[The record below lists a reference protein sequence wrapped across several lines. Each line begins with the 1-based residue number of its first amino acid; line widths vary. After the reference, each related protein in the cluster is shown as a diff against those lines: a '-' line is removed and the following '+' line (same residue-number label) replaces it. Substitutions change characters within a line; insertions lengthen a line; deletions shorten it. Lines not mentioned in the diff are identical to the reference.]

1 MTVEEEA
8 LSCEQQDM
16 HSSEEHNG
24 CDSHSFLP
32 LPNKQSTDDMAIR
45 NTILGDTLDPLNWP
59 DINNVPINEF
69 QTPYLATMSF
79 PTLFPY
85 ATGDPTYPGR
95 QRPVSLIDGF
105 KHLIKYG
112 DISDSNIK
120 SWRFAS
126 HPRFIYWALNMKQR
140 HQLLS
145 QAKIY
150 LLQNP
155 GDANLSVD
163 DLKTMVG
170 TTSADYLMKRLQRY
184 AAKIQGSNGYWFQRH
199 QELQALLEQK
209 GPPTFFWT
217 VSSADTYWPELHSL
231 LPHSTDN
238 PSPSMHC
245 QAVIS
250 NPHITDWYFTSKLT
264 DFVEHW
270 LYDTLDAEW
279 HWYCLE
285 YQSRGSTHAHGC
297 AKLKNDVGI
306 CALVQKAASGW
317 LADKQLQTGDVDTA
331 THQTLLCAIEE
342 GLKAKEEVLQYVD
355 WLVNTCNDSIP
366 DTSWSLSNPHPCAI
380 NITNVTDMDTDYQD
394 LVNSIQRYTRCSAA
408 YCLHKKHSETE
419 QQCRFK
425 YPCPLQEVSTLEFE
439 QLDNGDICATISTK
453 QNDER
458 INSHSHIMLQHW
470 RANVDLQIIVDAKL
484 CSRYMAKYAAKG
496 ESHSKSLT
504 EIFNSCIHN
513 LNTDSGDV
521 HKALRSAMLRGF
533 AERDFSSQETTH
545 MI

>member
-1 MTVEEEA
+1 MSVYRKHGGQWGYKGHVLNLPQDIHGFLQTLPRSVADLPILIIRRAGTDNTYFDFHVRRDKILTALQWLKANNPCYRDITIDHDILQSLPQNGIPTELMTVEEEA

-95 QRPVSLIDGF
+95 QRPVSLTDGF

-126 HPRFIYWALNMKQR
+126 HPHFIYWALNMKQR

-163 DLKTMVG
+163 DLKAMVG

-184 AAKIQGSNGYWFQRH
+184 AAKIQGSNGYWFQRY
-199 QELQALLEQK
+199 QELQARMLLAQ
-209 GPPTFFWT
+209 
-217 VSSADTYWPELHSL
+217 
-231 LPHSTDN
+231 
-238 PSPSMHC
+238 M
-245 QAVIS
+245 I
-250 NPHITDWYFTSKLT
+250 
-264 DFVEHW
+264 
-270 LYDTLDAEW
+270 
-279 HWYCLE
+279 
-285 YQSRGSTHAHGC
+285 
-297 AKLKNDVGI
+297 
-306 CALVQKAASGW
+306 
-317 LADKQLQTGDVDTA
+317 
-331 THQTLLCAIEE
+331 
-342 GLKAKEEVLQYVD
+342 
-355 WLVNTCNDSIP
+355 
-366 DTSWSLSNPHPCAI
+366 SLSIKYLLYKNAI
-380 NITNVTDMDTDYQD
+380 
-394 LVNSIQRYTRCSAA
+394 
-408 YCLHKKHSETE
+408 
-419 QQCRFK
+419 
-425 YPCPLQEVSTLEFE
+425 
-439 QLDNGDICATISTK
+439 
-453 QNDER
+453 
-458 INSHSHIMLQHW
+458 
-470 RANVDLQIIVDAKL
+470 IIV
-484 CSRYMAKYAAKG
+484 
-496 ESHSKSLT
+496 
-504 EIFNSCIHN
+504 
-513 LNTDSGDV
+513 
-521 HKALRSAMLRGF
+521 
-533 AERDFSSQETTH
+533 
-545 MI
+545 